1 MGEISAA
8 SREQEAG
15 IGEINQAIT
24 NMDGMTQQN
33 AALVEEAA
41 AAAGSLQDQA
51 DNLVQVVSLFKLDDM
66 HTTTARTPIAKQQ
79 RPVSTQAAVKPLGK
93 KPGAVRIASHTPA
106 KTNDEWEEF

>member
-1 MGEISAA
+1 
-8 SREQEAG
+8 
-15 IGEINQAIT
+15 NQAIT

-66 HTTTARTPIAKQQ
+66 HPTTAMASIARQRRTVP
-79 RPVSTQAAVKPLGK
+79 TQAIIKPFSK
-93 KPGAVRIASHTPA
+93 KPGAVRIAADNRIRVKQGTNIPA
-106 KTNDEWEEF
+106 QTNEEWEQF